1 MLRFRNLTL
10 ALALAS
16 SCPLPA
22 QAAEDW
28 DLCRVPA
35 FLFVEAEDLGAD
47 ETRIEART
55 VTSEDRETIRFIG
68 DVSVTSQQQ
77 KISADEVVFEKS
89 SGRINASGNVVF
101 EDPSYRLAS
110 PAIEI
115 DNQKTTALIEQP
127 EFELRNNHARGQ
139 ADEIRK
145 IDQYRSR
152 YRDLVYTTCDPGDR
166 DWQLLASEMEIDEE
180 SGRGTAKHT
189 RLYFQGMPFLYLPY
203 FQFPVDDRRLSGLL
217 TPSYGYSE
225 ESGHNIV
232 LPVYWNQAP
241 NYDMTITPSWFSDR
255 GLQLNTE
262 NRYLFGS
269 HRGQLDLSYLD
280 DDDRDDS
287 RWFQQWRHDAALN
300 HGINADLLLVE
311 VSDGEIFDDFKSMA
325 SEYNNTLHLER
336 RVRLQH
342 GGDILS
348 SQLMW
353 QDYQTLNRDTAVE
366 DRPYNRLPRLALE
379 ANPTP
384 WAGNFETPLSLELV
398 EFDRDDSVTG
408 QRSNAQAELIWRA
421 SESWYF
427 FEPGLQL
434 DFTDYELE
442 DNPGGDSINRSL
454 PTLSI
459 DTGLI
464 FERLAGSQQQ
474 WLQTFEPRLYFLH
487 TPYENQDDI
496 PDFDTSLNAR
506 TYSNLFRNN
515 RFTGADRIG
524 DASQVTLGLASRTY
538 DNDSG
543 NELMHLRVGQIFYFK
558 DRRVSLD
565 GVREEETKSDVI
577 TELDFWPNS
586 RTKIAGRLV
595 YEQEINDLNDRDL
608 SINYADEGFAANL
621 GYYYKEDEL
630 EQALVSMVYPVNERW
645 TVVAKLH
652 QSLRFD
658 EPVENLL
665 GISYE
670 SCCWG
675 LKILAG
681 QTGDEDEDF
690 SETDNRI
697 YFELTFKGL
706 SKAGTDIDAQL
717 DDAIPGYS
725 PPF

>member
-16 SCPLPA
+16 SCSLPA
-22 QAAEDW
+22 HAAEDW
-28 DLCRVPA
+28 GLCRVPA
-35 FLFVEAEDLGAD
+35 FLFAEAGDLGVD
-47 ETRIEART
+47 ETRIEAQT
-55 VTSEDRETIRFIG
+55 VASEDRETIRFTG
-68 DVSVTSQQQ
+68 DVSVTSRQQ
-77 KISADEVVFEKS
+77 KISADEVVFDKS
-89 SGRINASGNVVF
+89 SERINASGNVLF
-101 EDPSYRLAS
+101 EDSNYRLAS

-115 DNQKTTALIEQP
+115 DNRNNAALIEQP
-127 EFELRNNHARGQ
+127 QFELTKNHARGQ

-166 DWQLLASEMEIDEE
+166 DWQLRAAEMEIDQE

-189 RLYFQGMPFLYLPY
+189 RLYFQGLPFLYLPY

-241 NYDMTITPSWFSDR
+241 NYDMTITPSWFSER

-269 HRGQLDLSYLD
+269 HRGQVDLSYLD
-280 DDDRDDS
+280 DNDLDES
-287 RWFQQWRHDAALN
+287 RWFQQWRHDAVLN
-300 HGINADLLLVE
+300 HGVNADLLLVE
-311 VSDGEIFDDFKSMA
+311 VSDEDIFDDFDSMA

-336 RVRLQH
+336 RVRLQR
-342 GGDILS
+342 GGEFWS

-353 QDYQTLNRDTAVE
+353 QDYQTLDRDTAVE

-379 ANPTP
+379 ANPKT
-384 WAGNFETPLSLELV
+384 WSENIETPLSLELV

-408 QRSNAQAELIWRA
+408 QRSNAQAAISWRA
-421 SESWYF
+421 AESWYF

-434 DFTDYELE
+434 DFTDYRLE

-459 DTGLI
+459 DTGLV

-524 DASQVTLGLASRTY
+524 DASQVTLGLASRAY

-543 NELMHLRVGQIFYFK
+543 DELMHLRVGQIFYFK

-577 TELDFWPNS
+577 TELDFWPNT

-595 YEQEINDLNDRDL
+595 YEQELNDINDRDL
-608 SINYADEGFAANL
+608 SINYADDGFAANL

-630 EQALVSMVYPVNERW
+630 EQALVSVVYPVNERW

-652 QSLRFD
+652 ESLRF
-658 EPVENLL
+658 EQPVENLL
-665 GISYE
+665 GISYQ

-706 SKAGTDIDAQL
+706 SKAGRDIDAQL